1 MIGYILGL
9 GDRHV
14 QNILIDYKTAEVIH
28 IDFGICFEQALILRI
43 PELVPFRLS
52 RDIEAG
58 FGISGTEGVFKKYNN
73 PIIKSSRIDKLLTI
87 NFRSCESALQV
98 LRDNQTTIQSI
109 LQVLLYNPMYV
120 WTIPLNKNENSRSG
134 LKGDRGSGTA
144 SSKRCVCLISD
155 NFLNFGCRYRVR

>member
-58 FGISGTEGVFKKYNN
+58 FGISGTEGVFKKYNA
-73 PIIKSSRIDKLLTI
+73 PLIKSTRIDKLITI
-87 NFRSCESALQV
+87 
-98 LRDNQTTIQSI
+98 
-109 LQVLLYNPMYV
+109 
-120 WTIPLNKNENSRSG
+120 
-134 LKGDRGSGTA
+134 
-144 SSKRCVCLISD
+144 ISD
-155 NFLNFGCRYRVR
+155 RVKQRCKCCETTKRLFSPSCRCCSTTLCTFGPSP